1 MTNPWS
7 FTQLIC
13 TLVNIIVCTQEVA
26 VPEVLYEEVIEVDE
40 RVVLRQDGC
49 QLPGKDRKRIVTG
62 AKQLPVLFPKG
73 QKASHY
79 GWNPKM
85 LHVFS
90 QASNSA
96 NKNTELSVHCFCPDR
111 TSQL

>member
-13 TLVNIIVCTQEVA
+13 TLVNITACTQEVA
-26 VPEVLYEEVIEVDE
+26 VPEVLYEEVIEVEE

-49 QLPGKDRKRIVTG
+49 QLPRKDHKRIVTG
-62 AKQLPVLFPKG
+62 AKQLPVLSPKG
-73 QKASHY
+73 RKASHF
-79 GWNPKM
+79 GWNPKCYM
-85 LHVFS
+85 FLAKLATVL
-90 QASNSA
+90 ARILNWP
-96 NKNTELSVHCFCPDR
+96 VHCFCPDR